1 MHGAACLHCLLNA
14 TPSSRLAAGTPDAH
28 ALVLPRA
35 RELEKRHHGHGRM
48 ATRTGTIGSCE
59 VEMFRF
65 PYDEKTI
72 GISGEFYLFGW
83 GLTDQTIRIR

>member
-1 MHGAACLHCLLNA
+1 MRM
-14 TPSSRLAAGTPDAH
+14 RLYW
-28 ALVLPRA
+28 
-35 RELEKRHHGHGRM
+35 HGRGSLKSDTSW
-48 ATRTGTIGSCE
+48 AWPHGNTGTIGSCD